1 MKTGSVIV
9 DLAARTGGNCV
20 LTKPGEVIVHKGV
33 TIIGYKQLPCRMGR
47 IASEMY
53 ANNLFRL
60 LEHLHGA
67 KEFKIDS
74 SDEIIRNMLVCTE
87 QQVTYPPKSSISAA
101 PVKPVVKKTT
111 SSKPVLPQQKM
122 SDNAR
127 RALAVVALFVCLI
140 LIGFF
145 LPPTFTSQLMIFAL
159 SVIVGY
165 NSIWNVTPS
174 LHTPLMSVTN
184 AISGV
189 VILGALFQAIDPF
202 NSISFW
208 VSMVAIVFAA
218 VNIGGGFYVTQRMLD
233 MFKKM

>member
-1 MKTGSVIV
+1 M
-9 DLAARTGGNCV
+9 A
-20 LTKPGEVIVHKGV
+20 
-33 TIIGYKQLPCRMGR
+33 R

-60 LEHLHGA
+60 LEHMHGA
-67 KEFKIDS
+67 KEFTVDA
-74 SDEIIRNMLVCTE
+74 SDDIIRNMLVCNE
-87 QQVTYPPKSSISAA
+87 RQVTYPPKTILQPA

-111 SSKPVLPQQKM
+111 KSIHETQGM
-122 SDNAR
+122 NSDAQ
-127 RALAVVALFVCLI
+127 RALAVVALFVVAVV
-140 LIGFF
+140 IGFF

-165 NSIWNVTPS
+165 NSIWNVAPS

-202 NSISFW
+202 DSISFW
-208 VSMVAIVFAA
+208 VSMLAIVFASI
-218 VNIGGGFYVTQRMLD
+218 NIGGGFYVTRRMLD
-233 MFKKM
+233 MFKKMYCVCDKQPTTCFLA